1 MPIIKYNRMLT
12 QIDILLEKYLQQ
24 QCCQHESERIKKQ
37 RLHKLHNLHNVK
49 MKLTLSKLKNDCFHL
64 LSVLSLNKR
73 QWRIYPLSSCLV
85 FQNEWWRQA
94 RISSSVIRP
103 FLLYWFIIL
112 FLAKIYIHHI
122 YTMISDS
129 PIPNKC

>member
-73 QWRIYPLSSCLV
+73 Q
-85 FQNEWWRQA
+85 
-94 RISSSVIRP
+94 
-103 FLLYWFIIL
+103 
-112 FLAKIYIHHI
+112 
-122 YTMISDS
+122 
-129 PIPNKC
+129 